1 MGRPSFAILALAIL
15 VVLIAGCQT
24 TPPKPTS
31 PSGAGAS
38 PKAQSQGP
46 TGQAAQSGQLAQPVS
61 EQAQPTAQAGAQSG
75 ENAATTQR
83 SAQGRAMSPRRPGIG
98 TAATS
103 QLKRL
108 GSGVSE
114 AVGGLIRRIGA
125 LLSIKP
131 GPARR
136 VVAPK
141 PPTAAGEGPG
151 LFSPDVVPTVV
162 VGGVVLAGCLLA
174 AAAIV
179 AGRRRG

>member
-31 PSGAGAS
+31 SSGAGAS
-38 PKAQSQGP
+38 PKAQLQGP
-46 TGQAAQSGQLAQPVS
+46 TGQAAQAGQLAQPVS
-61 EQAQPTAQAGAQSG
+61 EQAQPTAQSG

-83 SAQGRAMSPRRPGIG
+83 GAQGRAMSPRRPGIG

-114 AVGGLIRRIGA
+114 AVGSLIRRIGA